1 MNPTRRLYIRTLF
14 ISVAL
19 FIVGQFIFKPFF
31 EFFEPKFDLITFNVI
46 EIQKG
51 IRTSL
56 LFSSTLFLIPFFIL
70 FTWRLS
76 YLTASLKKTE
86 SAFIILV
93 FITASLWIRH
103 IEVKAYYTYLLHN
116 NLIYLKDNL
125 PVDAPI
131 DPVNF
136 VYYMFG
142 GLCIGCIFSF
152 FLIRQ
157 KKMRNESIKTPI
169 LNKKS
174 R

>member
-1 MNPTRRLYIRTLF
+1 MKLTRQLYIRILL

-31 EFFEPKFDLITFNVI
+31 EFLEPGFDLITFNVI

-56 LFSSTLFLIPFFIL
+56 LFSLTLFLIPIFIL
-70 FTWRLS
+70 LTWRLS
-76 YLTASLKKTE
+76 QVIASRKKTE
-86 SAFIILV
+86 SVLIILV
-93 FITASLWIRH
+93 FIAASLWIRH
-103 IEVKAYYTYLLHN
+103 IEVKSYYTYLLHN
-116 NLIYLKDNL
+116 NLIYIKDKF
-125 PVDAPI
+125 PVNAPI

-152 FLIRQ
+152 FLVRQ
-157 KKMRNESIKTPI
+157 KNMKDESIKKPKQI
-169 LNKKS
+169 KKA

>member
-1 MNPTRRLYIRTLF
+1 
-14 ISVAL
+14 VAL
-19 FIVGQFIFKPFF
+19 FIVGQLIFKPFF

-76 YLTASLKKTE
+76 HVNASRKKTE
-86 SAFIILV
+86 SVLIILV
-93 FITASLWIRH
+93 FIAASLWIKH

-142 GLCIGCIFSF
+142 GLCIGCVFSF

-157 KKMRNESIKTPI
+157 KKMKNESIKKPM
-169 LNKKS
+169 LNKKT

>member
-1 MNPTRRLYIRTLF
+1 MKPTRQLYIKTLL

-19 FIVGQFIFKPFF
+19 FILGQFIFKPFF
-31 EFFEPKFDLITFNVI
+31 EFLEPGFDLITFYVI

-51 IRTSL
+51 IRTSI
-56 LFSSTLFLIPFFIL
+56 LFSSTLFLIPIFIL

-76 YLTASLKKTE
+76 HVTASPKKIE
-86 SAFIILV
+86 SVFIILV
-93 FITASLWIRH
+93 FIAASLWIRH

-125 PVDAPI
+125 PVNAPI

-152 FLIRQ
+152 FLAPPE
-157 KKMRNESIKTPI
+157 KYKD
-169 LNKKS
+169 
-174 R
+174 

>member
-1 MNPTRRLYIRTLF
+1 MKLTRKLYIRVLI

-19 FIVGQFIFKPFF
+19 FIVGQLIFKPFF

-56 LFSSTLFLIPFFIL
+56 LFSSTLFLIPIFIL
-70 FTWRLS
+70 LTWQLAQV
-76 YLTASLKKTE
+76 TASRKKTE
-86 SAFIILV
+86 YVLIILV
-93 FITASLWIRH
+93 FIAASLWIRH

-116 NLIYLKDNL
+116 NLIYIKDIL
-125 PVDAPI
+125 PVNAPI

-152 FLIRQ
+152 LLLRR
-157 KKMRNESIKTPI
+157 RNIKIESNNAP
-169 LNKKS
+169 
-174 R
+174 